1 MEVDVH
7 EAVQSAD
14 QYRLKQV
21 DEELFQVE
29 HRIRSAMDAGVSAGD
44 FPKYEAL
51 RDAVEAARGA
61 VARIVEK
68 GDQS

>member
-1 MEVDVH
+1 MEVDVYD
-7 EAVQSAD
+7 AVQTAD

-29 HRIRSAMDAGVSAGD
+29 HQIRSAMDAGVSAGD

-51 RDAVEAARGA
+51 RDTVEAARGA
-61 VARIVEK
+61 VAKIIEK
-68 GDQS
+68 GEQS